1 MKKLILS
8 ILLLFSVSFI
18 NAQTY
23 AYTVGTNCI
32 EFKTG
37 LIVTNVPTPLLYVKL
52 DTNKLVNKIYI
63 YSASGDIIFPAK
75 GLPINGFTTLLDLY
89 NDLKVYSCSA
99 LLVLDSNSWKLGGN
113 NISSANYIG
122 TNNAQPFVIKT
133 NGSEKARITTTG
145 KVGINTNAPTST
157 LDVAGDMR
165 IRGLVAST
173 TDSVIGIDDSGYL
186 YKTFVSGG
194 GSSYY
199 LYSENYDAGS
209 FYPSTVTGLNA
220 VSIGV
225 GNNVSGDGSTAI
237 GAGNTASGNTSIAFG
252 KANIA
257 SSGSSTAIGN
267 GTTASGELSISIGSG
282 NIASGELS
290 MATGYET
297 TAKSYVETSLG
308 FQNTDYT
315 PISDIAFEP
324 TDRLIV
330 VGNGNGATSDAFT
343 ILKNGKTAIGID
355 NFETTTNEAKLQV
368 NGFYATSIEVINS
381 NTTLDASTC
390 ASIIIVDNSASSKTI
405 ILPIASEMFFNG
417 MTARIIIKR
426 KSTNHNITINPQSGS
441 NIDGAT
447 HYDYT
452 GNDKAFEFVTDGAK
466 WYKL

>member
-1 MKKLILS
+1 M
-8 ILLLFSVSFI
+8 LLFSVSFI

-63 YSASGDIIFPAK
+63 YSASGDIVFPAK

-220 VSIGV
+220 ESIGV
-225 GNNVSGDGSTAI
+225 ANTASGDYSTTI
-237 GAGNTASGNTSIAFG
+237 GGGNTASG
-252 KANIA
+252 
-257 SSGSSTAIGN
+257 
-267 GTTASGELSISIGSG
+267 EVSISIGSG
-282 NIASGELS
+282 NIASGKSS

-297 TAKSYVETSLG
+297 TAKSYVETSFG

-315 PISDIAFEP
+315 PISDIAFKP

>member
-63 YSASGDIIFPAK
+63 YSASGDIVFPAK

-220 VSIGV
+220 ESIGV
-225 GNNVSGDGSTAI
+225 ANTASGDYSTTI
-237 GAGNTASGNTSIAFG
+237 GGGNTASG
-252 KANIA
+252 
-257 SSGSSTAIGN
+257 
-267 GTTASGELSISIGSG
+267 EVSISIGSG
-282 NIASGELS
+282 NIASGKSS

-297 TAKSYVETSLG
+297 TAKSYVETSFG

-315 PISDIAFEP
+315 PISDIAFKP

>member
-1 MKKLILS
+1 MI
-8 ILLLFSVSFI
+8 FE
-18 NAQTY
+18 
-23 AYTVGTNCI
+23 YTVNTDSI
-32 EFKTG
+32 EFKLG
-37 LIVTNVPTPLLYVKL
+37 DVTQTMPKPLQYVKL
-52 DTNKLVNKIYI
+52 SNDLSKVYVFSENN
-63 YSASGDIIFPAK
+63 DIVFDAK
-75 GLPINGFTTLLDLY
+75 YLPINGFTTAQDLY
-89 NDLKVYSCSA
+89 DDLKQY
-99 LLVLDSNSWKLGGN
+99 
-113 NISSANYIG
+113 
-122 TNNAQPFVIKT
+122 
-133 NGSEKARITTTG
+133 ARRT
-145 KVGINTNAPTST
+145 
-157 LDVAGDMR
+157 
-165 IRGLVAST
+165 
-173 TDSVIGIDDSGYL
+173 
-186 YKTFVSGG
+186 SGG

-220 VSIGV
+220 ESIGV
-225 GNNVSGDGSTAI
+225 ANTASGDYSTTI
-237 GAGNTASGNTSIAFG
+237 GGGNTASG
-252 KANIA
+252 
-257 SSGSSTAIGN
+257 
-267 GTTASGELSISIGSG
+267 EVSISIGSG
-282 NIASGELS
+282 NIASGKSS

-330 VGNGNGATSDAFT
+330 VGNGNGAASDAFT